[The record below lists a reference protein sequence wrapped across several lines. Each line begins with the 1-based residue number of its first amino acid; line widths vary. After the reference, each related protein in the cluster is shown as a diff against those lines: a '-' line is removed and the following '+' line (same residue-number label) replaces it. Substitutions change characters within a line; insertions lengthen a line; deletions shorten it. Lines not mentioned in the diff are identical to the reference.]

1 MEELIEVLKG
11 IKPGVDF
18 ENEKNLIEDE
28 ILDSFDIISIV
39 AAIDDE
45 FDVKITAK
53 DIIPENFN
61 SAEALYGLIQRLEDE
76 E

>member
-1 MEELIEVLKG
+1 MEELIQVLKE
-11 IKPGVDF
+11 IKPDIDF
-18 ENEKNLIEDE
+18 ENEENLIEDE
-28 ILDSFDIISIV
+28 LLDSFDIISIV
-39 AAIDDE
+39 SAIDSE

-61 SAEALYGLIQRLEDE
+61 SVQALYKLIQRLEE

>member
-1 MEELIEVLKG
+1 MEELIDLLKG
-11 IKPGVDF
+11 IKPDIDF
-18 ENEKNLIEDE
+18 ETEDNLIGDE
-28 ILDSFDIISIV
+28 LLDSFDIISIV
-39 AAIDDE
+39 SAIDEE

-61 SAEALYGLIQRLEDE
+61 SIEALYALIEKLEE